1 MLHLILA
8 GQPTAKRFCFPSV
21 SLQSLLALNP
31 EDLPVLLCRLGALR
45 VFGLPAGNWVLE
57 MKTWKETQCAAGAEW
72 QCGCERCFVTS
83 WVAVRNGRARGA
95 QHSQLPLNRC
105 GH

>member
-21 SLQSLLALNP
+21 SLQSLLALNQ

-45 VFGLPAGNWVLE
+45 VFGLPAGN
-57 MKTWKETQCAAGAEW
+57 
-72 QCGCERCFVTS
+72 
-83 WVAVRNGRARGA
+83 
-95 QHSQLPLNRC
+95 
-105 GH
+105 